1 MAFPFYYRTF
11 CQFRRALPLLANVS
25 GNISEYPTGAKGQFF
40 EVIQLLYNVYI
51 MSESS
56 VLTLRLDAKLKN
68 QLDRLS
74 KAMSRSRSFVAA
86 QAIQEFVTLNEWQI
100 GEIKKAIAEADRGDF
115 ASDEQVRQSL
125 KRWTRRAR

>member
-1 MAFPFYYRTF
+1 MAFPFYYRIF
-11 CQFRRALPLLANVS
+11 CQFRLAILLLAHFS
-25 GNISEYPTGAKGQFF
+25 GEKGHFF

-100 GEIKKAIAEADRGDF
+100 GEIKKAITEADRGDF
-115 ASDEQVRQSL
+115 ASDEQVQQSL